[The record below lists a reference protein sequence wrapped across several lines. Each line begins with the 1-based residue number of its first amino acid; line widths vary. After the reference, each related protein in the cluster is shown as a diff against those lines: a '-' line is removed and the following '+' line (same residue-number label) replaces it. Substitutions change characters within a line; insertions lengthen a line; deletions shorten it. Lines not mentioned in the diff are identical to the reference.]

1 VPRKLDIPKLDELE
15 GRGVYYFVRDK
26 ETFRNKNLLIV
37 GGGDSAVDWALNL
50 QDVAKKI
57 TLIHRRDKFRAHEKA
72 VAELFASPRVE
83 VRVFHEVKEIVGEE
97 HVEGVTIFD
106 NRTGEEFDYDVD
118 ALLMNI
124 GFLANLGP
132 IKNWGLEIV
141 KNSIAVDATM
151 ATNIPGVY
159 AAGDIVV
166 HPGHLK
172 LISVGSAEA
181 AVAVNHAKH
190 FIDPKAT
197 VEPGHSSHRG
207 EQ

>member
-1 VPRKLDIPKLDELE
+1 M
-15 GRGVYYFVRDK
+15 YYFVRDK
-26 ETFRNKNLLIV
+26 ETFRNKALLIV

-57 TLIHRRDKFRAHEKA
+57 TLIHRRDKFRAHETS
-72 VAELFASPRVE
+72 VAQLYASPKIE
-83 VRVFHEVKEIVGEE
+83 VRVFHEIKAIAGEE

-106 NRTGEEFDYDVD
+106 NRTGEEFAYDVD
-118 ALLMNI
+118 VLLMNI

-132 IKNWGLEIV
+132 IKNWGLDIV
-141 KNSIAVDATM
+141 KNSLAVNTKM
-151 ATNIPGVY
+151 ETNLPGVY

-181 AVAVNHAKH
+181 AVAVNNAKH
-190 FIDPKAT
+190 FVDPTASI
-197 VEPGHSSHRG
+197 EPGHSSHRG